1 MITRENCLEKLN
13 EESRKIKDNTT
24 STTLMAAAWAVVF
37 EWCYENG
44 YRNNPNSSD
53 SGIERIITFLEELKQ
68 EADATQQQNENQ

>member
-1 MITRENCLEKLN
+1 
-13 EESRKIKDNTT
+13 
-24 STTLMAAAWAVVF
+24 MAAAWAVVF